1 MRILKFVAGLLFV
14 LTAGADGSAEISQ
27 QDIDQL
33 AAAIDIRYHIIDNN
47 GPCPKTVFKGPCFH
61 GAMTL
66 SAELDKPSR
75 HWQLYFSHIAPIRA
89 VDSSEFSIE
98 HINGD
103 LHRLTP
109 SNAFAGFSPGS
120 SYSLTF
126 KADLWHLSEHD
137 VIPNYY
143 IVAEGLEP
151 RILRSTVSRE
161 DPETGLSV
169 AAFVTPWTNVDKHF
183 KRQPDD
189 LTEWASAKNLYYRN
203 QSTTLLDSG
212 LSNAIIPS
220 PSQLLPGK
228 GPAADLSKG
237 VRLHLQRIE
246 KTALTAALARLVSL
260 GIAEKPSG
268 IDTTITLRP
277 QPGAMPGSYQLTI
290 QSDHIAIVA
299 VDEEAAANAL
309 NSIVSLLMPEQL
321 SLPPMHIN
329 DQPRYAF
336 RGLHIDV
343 ARNFHSKT
351 LILKLLDQMAAIK
364 LNKLHLH
371 LADDEGWRLQIEGL
385 PELTDIASRRCHD
398 LSETRCLLPQLGS
411 GPNENA
417 TVNGYYSAD
426 DYIEILQAAKARHIQ
441 LIPSLDMPGHSRAA
455 VVAMR
460 ARHDNLMREGKTALA
475 KQYLLSDILDR
486 SEYRSVQFYNDNT
499 INPCMESSFAFV
511 EKVIDEVAKLH
522 DKAGS
527 PLTRYHIG
535 ADETAGAWTQS
546 PQCEVFFTHNK
557 HMIEGP
563 EQLGGYF
570 VERVATLLAKRSI
583 ETAGWNDGL
592 ATTDVEQ
599 MPAQVQSNAWTP
611 LFWDG
616 HKTAHEQ
623 ANRGWQVVVSTP
635 DVTYFDF
642 PYQPDPKEPGFYW
655 ASRGTD
661 SRKVFEFMPDNLPAH
676 AELWRDRNG
685 QSYVADDQPQRDEQG
700 GILHQPLAAGRTFI
714 GLQGHLWS
722 ETVRSD
728 RQVEYM
734 LFPRL
739 LALAERA
746 WHRAPWEL
754 AYDYQGLRYSTDS
767 HYFSDQQR
775 ALRDQQ
781 WNRFANILGQKVLP
795 KLDRDNIRYR
805 LPTVGAIIK
814 DNTLHANTAFPGLA
828 IEYRDA
834 TGLWQSYT
842 NPVEVNG
849 STEVRSVSA
858 DGQRKSR
865 TLMVAQ

>member
-1 MRILKFVAGLLFV
+1 MRILKLVASLLFT
-14 LTAGADGSAEISQ
+14 LNAYANGGAEIGQ

-33 AAAIDIRYHIIDNN
+33 AAAIDIRYQMIDNN
-47 GPCPKTVFKGPCFH
+47 GPCPKTVFAGPCFQ
-61 GAMTL
+61 ATMTL
-66 SAELDKPSR
+66 AADLENKSQQ
-75 HWQLYFSHIAPIRA
+75 WQLYFSHIAPIRA
-89 VDSSEFSIE
+89 VDSADFSIE

-109 SNAFAGFSPGS
+109 NESFAGFKHGS
-120 SYSLTF
+120 SYSVAF

-143 IVAEGLEP
+143 IVAAGLEP
-151 RILRSTVSRE
+151 RIIHSTVSRE
-161 DPETGLSV
+161 DPETGLNV
-169 AAFVTPWTNVDKHF
+169 AAFVAPWTDSNKHF

-203 QSTTLLDSG
+203 QGATSLHSDIAS
-212 LSNAIIPS
+212 AITPS
-220 PSQLLPGK
+220 PSHLLPGD
-228 GPAADLSKG
+228 GSALDLSNG
-237 VRLHLQRIE
+237 LSLRLQHI
-246 KTALTAALARLVSL
+246 
-260 GIAEKPSG
+260 EKPSLAAALERLASIG
-268 IDTTITLRP
+268 VVEKSGGVATTITV
-277 QPGAMPGSYQLTI
+277 QTQSGAMPGSYQLVV
-290 QSDHIAIVA
+290 QADRIAIVA

-309 NSIVSLLMPEQL
+309 NSIASALMPGQL
-321 SLPPMHIN
+321 SLPSLHII

-343 ARNFHSKT
+343 ARNFHSKA
-351 LILKLLDQMAAIK
+351 LILKLLDQMAAFK

-371 LADDEGWRLQIEGL
+371 LADDEGWRLEIDGL

-417 TVNGYYSAD
+417 AVNGYYSAA

-460 ARHDNLMREGKTALA
+460 VRHDNFMREGKTALA
-475 KQYLLSDILDR
+475 QQYLLSDILDR

-511 EKVIDEVAKLH
+511 EKVIEEVARLH
-522 DKAGS
+522 DRAGS

-546 PQCEVFFTHNK
+546 PLCEVFFTNNK
-557 HMIEGP
+557 HTIENP

-570 VERVATLLAKRSI
+570 VERVAALLAKRSI

-592 ATTDVEQ
+592 GTTKAEQ
-599 MPAQVQSNAWTP
+599 MPALVQSNAWTP
-611 LFWDG
+611 LFWEG
-616 HKTAHEQ
+616 HKAAHEQ

-642 PYQPDPKEPGFYW
+642 PYQADPKEPGFYW

-676 AELWRDRNG
+676 AEIWRDRNG
-685 QSYVADDQPQRDEQG
+685 QNYVADDQLQRDIQG
-700 GILHQPLAAGRTFI
+700 SVLHRPLAAGRTFS

-739 LALAERA
+739 VALAERA

-754 AYDYQGLRYSTDS
+754 AYDYQGLRYSSDS
-767 HYFSDQQR
+767 HHFSDRQR

-795 KLDRDNIRYR
+795 KLDRDDIRYR
-805 LPTVGAIIK
+805 LPTVGAIIE

-828 IEYRDA
+828 IEYRDG

-842 NPVEVNG
+842 QPVEVNG
-849 STEVRSVSA
+849 STEVRSLSA
-858 DGQRKSR
+858 DGKRKSR
-865 TLMVAQ
+865 TLLVAQ